1 MLDQVDISVKPHM
14 SSRVGI
20 EEIRPGDWE
29 QVRAIYREGIDTG
42 EATFETGV
50 PKWDDWHAAHLSH
63 PRLVA
68 REDRLVL
75 GWAALSPVSK
85 RSVYAGVAE
94 VSVYVGRDHRQRG
107 LGRALLEEVVK
118 KSEEHGIWTIQAVVF
133 PENKATVAL
142 HLGCGFRE
150 VGRRERISKLHG
162 AWRDTI
168 LFERRSQR
176 IGID

>member
-1 MLDQVDISVKPHM
+1 M
-14 SSRVGI
+14 RA
-20 EEIRPGDWE
+20 GDWA
-29 QVRAIYREGIDTG
+29 QVRAIYLEGIASGD
-42 EATFETGV
+42 ATFETDA
-50 PKWDDWHAAHLSH
+50 PEWNDWDAAHLGH

-68 REDRLVL
+68 REDKLVL

-85 RSVYAGVAE
+85 RKAYAGVAE
-94 VSVYVGRDHRQRG
+94 VSVYVAQNHRGRG
-107 LGRALLEEVVK
+107 IGRELLEELIRR
-118 KSEEHGIWTIQAVVF
+118 SEELGIWTIQAVVF
-133 PENKATVAL
+133 PENQATVGL

-176 IGID
+176 IGLD